1 MNKPRP
7 KYSEKSRFDA
17 AYYRRFYQNPGTR
30 AHTPAS
36 LARKAAFIAAYL
48 RYLEIPV
55 KRVLDIGC
63 GMGWTLRALER
74 HFPNARLD
82 GVEFSPHLCDR
93 YGWTEG
99 SVVDYASSAPY
110 DIVVCNDVLPSL
122 DDEACA
128 AALRNL
134 AALCRG
140 ALFIGALTA
149 EDWQRCDKRRTD
161 RHVHLRQASWYRR
174 RLARNFQS
182 VGGGLFLKKPIDV
195 TLWEL
200 DVP

>member
-1 MNKPRP
+1 MNKPPP
-7 KYSEKSRFDA
+7 KYSDKTRFDA
-17 AYYRRFYQNPGTR
+17 AYYRRFYQNPETR

-48 RYLEIPV
+48 RYLDV
-55 KRVLDIGC
+55 SVTRVLDIGC
-63 GMGWTLRALER
+63 GMGWTLKALAR
-74 HFPNARLD
+74 CFPNARLD
-82 GVEFSPHLCDR
+82 GVEFSPHLCER

-99 SVVDYASSAPY
+99 SVVDYASPTAY
-110 DIVVCNDVLPSL
+110 DLVVCNDVLPSL
-122 DDEACA
+122 DDADCA
-128 AALRNL
+128 AALSNL
-134 AALCRG
+134 ATLSRC

-161 RHVHLRQASWYRR
+161 RHVHLRPASWYRR

-182 VGGGLFLKKPIDV
+182 IGGGLFLKKPIDI